1 MKNCK
6 SSIDTPFTRGEYA
19 SKTMGLKTPKE
30 KKKWLIPYSNAF
42 ESLIY
47 TTMGTRPNACYTI
60 RMVSRCQEN
69 LGRMHWRF
77 VKKIP
82 R

>member
-1 MKNCK
+1 M
-6 SSIDTPFTRGEYA
+6 Y
-19 SKTMGLKTPKE
+19 
-30 KKKWLIPYSNAF
+30 
-42 ESLIY
+42 
-47 TTMGTRPNACYTI
+47 TRPNACYTI

-82 R
+82 RKLKGTLDYFLCYRSKELGLVGYSYADWTSDSNECKSISTCH